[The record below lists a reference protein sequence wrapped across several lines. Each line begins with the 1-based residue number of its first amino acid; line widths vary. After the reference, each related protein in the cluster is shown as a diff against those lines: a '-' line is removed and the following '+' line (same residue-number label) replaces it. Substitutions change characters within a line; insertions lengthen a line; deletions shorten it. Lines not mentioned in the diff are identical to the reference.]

1 MGMSGRVCVV
11 GGGFA
16 GFWAAVAA
24 RRVDESAEVT
34 MVSPLEHLV
43 MRPRLH
49 EAAPETLA
57 EPLAPMLALI
67 GAELV
72 VDSVTAVPAD
82 RAVVM
87 LASGAELSYDAL
99 VVASGSRLRVPPF
112 PGAAACHSID
122 SWSDARRFDEALATV
137 AAADR
142 PPVVAVIGAG
152 FTGIELALELADR
165 FEAHGQ
171 SPDAPAPR
179 VVLIDREPVA
189 GADLGPGPRPAI
201 EAALAAAQ
209 IELRL
214 GVDVEAV
221 ESSSVVRLAGG
232 ETVAADLV
240 VLCTGMVASPLAAA
254 LGAPVDGLGRVEVDR
269 FLRVPGRDRVF
280 AAGDVAAADTGDGHL
295 ALQSCQ
301 HALRLGP
308 VAGENAA
315 RTLLGQELVPYQQLE
330 YVTCLDLGRSGGVFT
345 TGWEREPSLVGA
357 EAGALKR
364 RINTQV
370 IYPDLSGGRD
380 GLLAQS
386 IVGAPSRR

>member
-1 MGMSGRVCVV
+1 MCVV

-24 RRVDESAEVT
+24 RRVDKSAEVT
-34 MVSPLEHLV
+34 VVSALDHLV
-43 MRPRLH
+43 MRPRLY

-57 EPLAPMLALI
+57 EPLVPLL
-67 GAELV
+67 GLVEAELV
-72 VDSVTAVPAD
+72 VGSVTAVPAD
-82 RAVVM
+82 RAVVT
-87 LASGAELSYDAL
+87 LASGDELAYDAL
-99 VVASGSRLRVPPF
+99 VVATGSRLRRPPF

-122 SWSDARRFDEALATV
+122 SWSDARRFDEALALV
-137 AAADR
+137 ATADGP

-165 FEAHGQ
+165 FEAHGR
-171 SPDAPAPR
+171 PADAPAPR

-189 GADLGPGPRPAI
+189 GAELGPGPRPAI
-201 EAALAAAQ
+201 EAALAAAGV
-209 IELRL
+209 ELRL
-214 GVDVEAV
+214 GADVEAV
-221 ESSSVVRLAGG
+221 VSAGVGLSGG
-232 ETVAADLV
+232 EVVGADLV

-254 LGAPVDGLGRVEVDR
+254 LGAPVDGLGRVVVDR

-315 RTLLGQELVPYQQLE
+315 RSLLGHELVPYQQPD
-330 YVTCLDLGRSGGVFT
+330 YVTCLDLGRSGAVFT
-345 TGWEREPSLVGA
+345 TGWERKPSLEGA

-370 IYPDLSGGRD
+370 IYPDRSGGRE

-386 IVGAPSRR
+386 IVGASRR

>member
-1 MGMSGRVCVV
+1 MV

-24 RRVDESAEVT
+24 RRVDQEAEVT
-34 MVSPLEHLV
+34 VVSPLEHLV
-43 MRPRLH
+43 MRPRLY

-57 EPLAPMLALI
+57 EPLAPLLAMVE
-67 GAELV
+67 AELV
-72 VDSVTAVPAD
+72 VDAATAVPAD
-82 RAVVM
+82 RPVVS
-87 LASGAELSYDAL
+87 LASGAELAYDAL
-99 VVASGSRLRVPPF
+99 VVATGSGLRRPPF

-122 SWSDARRFDEALATV
+122 SWSDARRFDRALAALALV
-137 AAADR
+137 EDP
-142 PPVVAVIGAG
+142 PPVVAVVGAG
-152 FTGIELALELADR
+152 FTGIELALELPDR
-165 FEAHGQ
+165 FEAHGRRA
-171 SPDAPAPR
+171 DAPAPR

-189 GADLGPGPRPAI
+189 GAELGPGPRPAI
-201 EAALAAAQ
+201 EAALAEAGV
-209 IELRL
+209 ELRL
-214 GVDVEAV
+214 GAAISRVTGEAPSTV
-221 ESSSVVRLAGG
+221 HLADGRS
-232 ETVAADLV
+232 VAADLV

-254 LGAPVDGLGRVEVDR
+254 LGAPVDGLGRVVVDR
-269 FLRVPGRDRVF
+269 HLRVPGRDRVF
-280 AAGDVAAADTGDGHL
+280 AAGDVASADTGDGHL

-315 RTLLGQELVPYQQLE
+315 RALLGQPLVPYEQPA

-357 EAGALKR
+357 EAAALKR

-370 IYPDLSGGRD
+370 IYPDVSGGRD

-386 IVGAPSRR
+386 VIGASRR

>member
-1 MGMSGRVCVV
+1 VV

-16 GFWAAVAA
+16 GFWGAVAA
-24 RRVDESAEVT
+24 RRVDESADVT
-34 MVSPLEHLV
+34 VVSPLEHLV
-43 MRPRLH
+43 MRPRLY

-57 EPLAPMLALI
+57 EPLAPLLALVEV
-67 GAELV
+67 ELV

-82 RAVVM
+82 RAVVT
-87 LASGAELSYDAL
+87 LASGAELAYDAV
-99 VVASGSRLRVPPF
+99 VVATGSQLRVPPF
-112 PGAAACHSID
+112 LGAGACHSID
-122 SWSDARRFDEALATV
+122 SWSDARRFDQALASL

-142 PPVVAVIGAG
+142 APVVAVIGAG
-152 FTGIELALELADR
+152 FTGIELVLELADR
-165 FEAHGQ
+165 FEAHGR
-171 SPDAPAPR
+171 PPHAPAPR
-179 VVLIDREPVA
+179 VVLIDREPVV
-189 GADLGPGPRPAI
+189 GAELGPGPRPAI
-201 EAALAAAQ
+201 EAALAAAGVD
-209 IELRL
+209 LRL
-214 GVDVEAV
+214 GAGVEAV

-232 ETVAADLV
+232 ESVAADLV
-240 VLCTGMVASPLAAA
+240 VLCTGMAASPLAAA
-254 LGAPVDGLGRVEVDR
+254 LGAPVDGLGRVVVDR

-315 RTLLGQELVPYQQLE
+315 RTLLGQELVPYEQPQ

-345 TGWEREPSLVGA
+345 TGWEREPSMVGA

-370 IYPDLSGGRD
+370 IYPDLSGGRE

-386 IVGAPSRR
+386 VTSSQSR

>member
-1 MGMSGRVCVV
+1 MSGRVCVV

-24 RRVDESAEVT
+24 RRVDGEAEVT
-34 MVSPLEHLV
+34 VVSPLEHLV
-43 MRPRLH
+43 MRPRLY

-57 EPLAPMLALI
+57 EPLGPLLAMI
-67 GAELV
+67 DADLV

-82 RAVVM
+82 RGAVT
-87 LASGAELSYDAL
+87 LASGGELAYDAL
-99 VVASGSRLRVPPF
+99 VVATGSQMRVPPF
-112 PGAAACHSID
+112 AGAAGCHSID
-122 SWSDARRFDEALATV
+122 SWSDARRFDRALAVV
-137 AAADR
+137 ALDDP

-165 FEAHGQ
+165 FEAHGRP
-171 SPDAPAPR
+171 SEAAAPR
-179 VVLIDREPVA
+179 VVLIDREPAV
-189 GADLGPGPRPAI
+189 GAELGPGPRPAI
-201 EAALAAAQ
+201 EEAVAAAGV
-209 IELRL
+209 ELRL
-214 GVDVEAV
+214 GAGVEAV
-221 ESSSVVRLAGG
+221 ESGGVRLAGG
-232 ETVAADLV
+232 DLVAADLV
-240 VLCTGMVASPLAAA
+240 VLCTGMVASPLAGA
-254 LGAPVDGLGRVEVDR
+254 LGAPLDGLGRVVVDPY
-269 FLRVPGRDRVF
+269 LRVSGRDRVF

-315 RTLLGQELVPYQQLE
+315 RSLLGRELVPYRQPE

-386 IVGAPSRR
+386 VVGASRR

>member
-1 MGMSGRVCVV
+1 MSGRVCVV

-24 RRVDESAEVT
+24 RRVDEAADIA

-43 MRPRLH
+43 MRPRLY

-57 EPLAPMLALI
+57 EPLAPLLSLI
-67 GAELV
+67 ETELV

-82 RAVVM
+82 CSAVT
-87 LASGAELSYDAL
+87 LASGAELAYDAL
-99 VVASGSRLRVPPF
+99 VVATGSQLRLPPF
-112 PGAAACHSID
+112 PGAGACHSID
-122 SWSDARRFDEALATV
+122 SWSDARRFDEALAAV
-137 AAADR
+137 AHVAADR

-165 FEAHGQ
+165 FEAHGR

-179 VVLIDREPVA
+179 VVLIDREAVA
-189 GADLGPGPRPAI
+189 GAELGSGPRPAI
-201 EAALAAAQ
+201 EAALEAAGV
-209 IELRL
+209 ELRL
-214 GVDVEAV
+214 GTGVEAV
-221 ESSSVVRLAGG
+221 ESTSVVRLAGG
-232 ETVAADLV
+232 EEVAADLV

-254 LGAPVDGLGRVEVDR
+254 LGAAVDGLGRVVVDR

-315 RTLLGQELVPYQQLE
+315 RFLLGQELVPYQQPE

-345 TGWEREPSLVGA
+345 TGWERVPSMVGA

-370 IYPDLSGGRD
+370 IYPDLSGGRE

-386 IVGAPSRR
+386 VVGAPSRR

>member
-1 MGMSGRVCVV
+1 MSGRVCVV

-24 RRVDESAEVT
+24 RRVDGAARVT
-34 MVSPLEHLV
+34 VVSPLEHLV
-43 MRPRLH
+43 MRPRLY

-57 EPLAPMLALI
+57 EPLAPLLAVVE
-67 GAELV
+67 AELV
-72 VDSVTAVPAD
+72 VDTVTAVPAD
-82 RAVVM
+82 RPVVL
-87 LASGAELSYDAL
+87 LASGAELAYDAV
-99 VVASGSRLRVPPF
+99 VVATGSQLRLPPF
-112 PGAAACHSID
+112 PGVAACHSID
-122 SWSDARRFDEALATV
+122 SWSDARRFDRALAGI
-137 AAADR
+137 ALIGDR
-142 PPVVAVIGAG
+142 APVVAVIGAG

-165 FEAHGQ
+165 FEAHGR
-171 SPDAPAPR
+171 PADAPAPR

-189 GADLGPGPRPAI
+189 GAELGPGPRPAI
-201 EAALAAAQ
+201 EAALAAAGV
-209 IELRL
+209 ELRL
-214 GVDVEAV
+214 GADVAAVEAGAV
-221 ESSSVVRLAGG
+221 ELAGG
-232 ETVAADLV
+232 ERVAADLV
-240 VLCTGMVASPLAAA
+240 VLCTGMVASPLAAS
-254 LGAPVDGLGRVEVDR
+254 LGAAVDGLGRVVVDPY
-269 FLRVPGRDRVF
+269 LQVPGRDRVF
-280 AAGDVAAADTGDGHL
+280 AAGDVAAADTGGGHL

-315 RTLLGQELVPYQQLE
+315 RSLLGQELVPYEQPD

-345 TGWEREPSLVGA
+345 TGWEREPTLTGA

-386 IVGAPSRR
+386 VVGASRR

>member
-1 MGMSGRVCVV
+1 MSGRVCVV

-24 RRVDESAEVT
+24 RRVDEAAEVT

-72 VDSVTAVPAD
+72 VDAVTAVPAD
-82 RAVVM
+82 RAVVT
-87 LASGAELSYDAL
+87 LASGGELAYDAL
-99 VVASGSRLRVPPF
+99 VVATGSQLRVPPF

-122 SWSDARRFDEALATV
+122 SWSDARRFDEALAAV
-137 AAADR
+137 AAAAADR

-152 FTGIELALELADR
+152 FTGIELALELVDR
-165 FEAHGQ
+165 FEAHGR
-171 SPDAPAPR
+171 SPEAPAPR

-189 GADLGPGPRPAI
+189 GAELGPGPRPAI
-201 EAALAAAQ
+201 EEALAAARV
-209 IELRL
+209 ELRL

-221 ESSSVVRLAGG
+221 ESPSVVRLAGG
-232 ETVAADLV
+232 ESVAADLV

-254 LGAPVDGLGRVEVDR
+254 LGAKVDELGRVEVDR

-315 RTLLGQELVPYQQLE
+315 RTLLGQELVPYEQLE

-345 TGWEREPSLVGA
+345 TGWAREPSLVGA

-370 IYPDLSGGRD
+370 IYPDLTGGRE

-386 IVGAPSRR
+386 VVGAPSRR